1 MALPGASLMSLL
13 RKLPEVAV
21 RRPLL
26 QREKRILG
34 LAAFVAVVFLLTNG
48 VPALLDVFRS
58 RNLQIENLR
67 ADIDREQRLID
78 GADDWAQRRADA
90 DQRLSDIESS
100 LFTAGSAAL
109 LAAAIQ
115 RQARE
120 IGSENGL
127 IVTSVSLA
135 ESNISADWLMVEQTM
150 SFALGD
156 QNSMLRFLNALKQS
170 EPFLGV
176 SSLDLRRNRN
186 QYIGEI
192 TVVGF
197 SRLTT
202 STQSEE

>member
-1 MALPGASLMSLL
+1 MSMF
-13 RKLPEVAV
+13 RKLPALLL

-26 QREKRILG
+26 SREKRILG
-34 LAAFVAVVFLLTNG
+34 LAAFVAVIFILTNG
-48 VPALLDVFRS
+48 VPALLDTYRS

-67 ADIDREQRLID
+67 ADIEREQRLINS
-78 GADDWAQRRADA
+78 AEDWAQRRADVE
-90 DQRLSDIESS
+90 QRLSDVEAS

-120 IGSENGL
+120 IGAENGVT
-127 IVTSVSLA
+127 ITSVSLA
-135 ESNISADWLMVEQTM
+135 ESNVSNDWLMVEQTM

-156 QNSMLRFLNALKQS
+156 QNSMLRFLNGLKHSQ
-170 EPFLGV
+170 PFLGI
-176 SSLDLRRNRN
+176 SRFDLRRNRN

-197 SRLTT
+197 SRLTSNT
-202 STQSEE
+202 RAED

>member
-1 MALPGASLMSLL
+1 MSLL

-78 GADDWAQRRADA
+78 GADGWAQRRADA
-90 DQRLSDIESS
+90 EQRLSDIESS

-127 IVTSVSLA
+127 IITSVSLA

>member
-1 MALPGASLMSLL
+1 MSLL

-90 DQRLSDIESS
+90 EQRLSDIESS

-120 IGSENGL
+120 IGAENGL
-127 IVTSVSLA
+127 TITSVSLA
-135 ESNISADWLMVEQTM
+135 ESNISEDWLMVEQTM

-156 QNSMLRFLNALKQS
+156 QNSLLRFLNGLKQS
-170 EPFLGV
+170 QPFLGV

-202 STQSEE
+202 STQSEG

>member
-1 MALPGASLMSLL
+1 MSLL

-90 DQRLSDIESS
+90 EQRLSDIESS

-127 IVTSVSLA
+127 IITSVSLA
-135 ESNISADWLMVEQTM
+135 DSNISADWLMVEQTM